1 MPIDMSAAQSAHRFV
16 TTMIKDAPDQT
27 LVTKTDAEHMIVRP
41 VRPRTRHTT
50 HSARDSS
57 DEYPQFTSLEMHVSP
72 HTPAWAPHFTERET
86 KRLITKG
93 VFRA

>member
-1 MPIDMSAAQSAHRFV
+1 MELTGGGRPLGGLSYFWF
-16 TTMIKDAPDQT
+16 TPDQT

-93 VFRA
+93 VFQA